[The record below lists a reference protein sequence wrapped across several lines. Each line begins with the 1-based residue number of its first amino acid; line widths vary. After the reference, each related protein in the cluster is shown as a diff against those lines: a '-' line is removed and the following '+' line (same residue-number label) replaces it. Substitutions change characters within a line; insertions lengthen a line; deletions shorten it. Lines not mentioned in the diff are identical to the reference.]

1 MTPKKLVVALT
12 LLLSATSITL
22 AQDSHE
28 QHPGPYYGNDY
39 GPDNGGAQTQ
49 AGGGTDSQQR

>member
-1 MTPKKLVVALT
+1 VALT

-22 AQDSHE
+22 AQDSH
-28 QHPGPYYGNDY
+28 QQRPGPYYGNDY

-49 AGGGTDSQQR
+49 AGGGSDIQQR